1 MKYKLL
7 AAAVFAAI
15 TPQVQGATP
24 YVLEELG
31 NLDYAKHA
39 YVTDANEAG
48 QAVGMA
54 QGVFNIVIDIAE
66 LDFESSAMT
75 TAYRNRERVFEN
87 RDEEIT
93 FTLDDIENGNI
104 NGDAQQFLQD
114 FLREYYASSLYQ
126 KISGGRVSEFNI
138 AVEYNDS
145 TQERVIY
152 DVEHPDYD
160 GGLTRSV
167 ENILTSIA
175 EDGVKAGWG
184 SAPYTKIQFTED
196 GETESETHYIRDFTR
211 RGFVMT
217 NTGERVDLM
226 PTEATYGGISG
237 AYNIVQVSDGYL
249 VVGETSVSI
258 ASDSQESLD
267 ESCDGEKV
275 PVEVCH
281 ESYVASGSRP
291 LYNRHA
297 TMWRLDNALNVIETV
312 DLGLGIVPDED
323 EQKRAWRSTALAVNE
338 NEIAVGYSVVRYRD
352 GDSIRQYPV
361 YYKDGNVVEFINEYD
376 YLSGGRAV
384 AINNSNI
391 ITGYASKNIENTA
404 RNKFFYHN
412 VATGETTFPTDFFKS
427 SSVVATDINDNGLII
442 GQGEVETSS
451 SASRRQEAFIY
462 DINKDT
468 FTNLND
474 LLPCFANDG
483 ESSFPYVVAEA
494 ISISNDGT
502 VYGTATKTVDKRD
515 AQGNVVV
522 DANGKVEQESVVVS
536 VKLKYNAEGV
546 AEKCPE
552 KAQETYERQGASFGA
567 LGLLLLPLV
576 AIRRRFFK

>member
-66 LDFESSAMT
+66 LDFEDT
-75 TAYRNRERVFEN
+75 RLTNAYKDRERVFEN

-93 FTLDDIENGNI
+93 FTLDDIENGDI
-104 NGDAQQFLQD
+104 NGDAQEFLQD
-114 FLREYYASSLYQ
+114 FLLSSYADSRYQ
-126 KISGGRVSEFNI
+126 KISSNSGSEFNVAI
-138 AVEYNDS
+138 EYNNP

-167 ENILTSIA
+167 ENIFTSIS

-196 GETESETHYIRDFTR
+196 GETESDTHYIRDFTR

-217 NTGERVDLM
+217 NTGERIDLM
-226 PTEATYGGISG
+226 PTEVTYGGISG
-237 AYNIVQVSDGYL
+237 AYSIVQVSDGYL

-267 ESCDGEKV
+267 ESCDGDKL

-281 ESYVASGSRP
+281 ESYVNSSSRA
-291 LYNRHA
+291 LYNRNA
-297 TMWRLDNALNVIETV
+297 TMWRLDNALNVTDTV

-352 GDSIRQYPV
+352 GDGITQYPV
-361 YYKDGNVVEFINEYD
+361 YYKDGNVVEFIDEYD
-376 YLSGGRAV
+376 YRPGGRAV
-384 AINNSNI
+384 AINDNNI
-391 ITGYASKNIENTA
+391 ITGYAIKRIENTE
-404 RNKFFYHN
+404 RSKFFYHN
-412 VATGETTFPTDFFKS
+412 VATGETTFPSDFFKS
-427 SSVVATDINDNGLII
+427 SSAVATDINDNGLII

-451 SASRRQEAFIY
+451 SASRRKEAFIY

-536 VKLKYNAEGV
+536 VKLKYNADGV

-552 KAQETYERQGASFGA
+552 KAQETYERQGASFA
-567 LGLLLLPLV
+567 PLGLLLLPLV

>member
-66 LDFESSAMT
+66 LDFEDTRLINS
-75 TAYRNRERVFEN
+75 YKDRERIFEN

-104 NGDAQQFLQD
+104 NGDAQEFLQD
-114 FLREYYASSLYQ
+114 FLLRYYNISTYQ
-126 KISGGRVSEFNI
+126 KISGSTSTEFNI
-138 AVEYNDS
+138 AIEYNNS

-211 RGFVMT
+211 RGVVI
-217 NTGERVDLM
+217 NNAGERVDLM
-226 PTEATYGGISG
+226 PSEATYGGISG
-237 AYNIVQVSDGYL
+237 AYNIVQKSDGYL
-249 VVGETSVSI
+249 VVGETSISI
-258 ASDSQESLD
+258 APDTQESLD
-267 ESCDGEKV
+267 DRCDGEKS
-275 PVEVCH
+275 PVEVCR
-281 ESYVASGSRP
+281 ETYINS

-297 TMWRLDNALNVIETV
+297 TMWRLDSNLNVLETV
-312 DLGLGIVPDED
+312 DLGLGFIPDED
-323 EQKRAWRSTALAVNE
+323 EQKKAWRSAALAVNE
-338 NEIAVGYSVVRYRD
+338 NEIAVGYSDVKYRD
-352 GDSIRQYPV
+352 SSRVYSYPV
-361 YYKDGNVVEFINEYD
+361 YYKNGDVVEFIDEENY
-376 YLSGGRAV
+376 GPGRAT
-384 AINNSNI
+384 AINNNNI
-391 ITGYASKNIENTA
+391 ITGYAIKSIENTD
-404 RNKFFYHN
+404 RTKFFYHN
-412 VATGETTFPTDFFKS
+412 VVTGETVFPTDFFKS
-427 SSVVATDINDNGLII
+427 SSAVATDINDNGLII

-451 SASRRQEAFIY
+451 SANRRKEAFIY
-462 DINKDT
+462 DINTDT

-494 ISISNDGT
+494 TSISNDGT
-502 VYGTATKTVDKRD
+502 VYGVATKTVDKRD